1 MRRVD
6 LEPCGSGS
14 LLVLLLCLAVAA
26 MLEKKPAYYAEE
38 ARAWI
43 LRRCVVPNDSINT
56 EPWRGVASRGAHL
69 GYSAAK
75 VRHLLWTFG
84 KWYFPHV
91 THFRFLGWVLG
102 RFPEIVNP
110 GNLQHCSVGHT
121 TSAGTAALDRLA
133 SPR

>member
-1 MRRVD
+1 M
-6 LEPCGSGS
+6 
-14 LLVLLLCLAVAA
+14 LLLCLAVAA
-26 MLEKKPAYYAEE
+26 MLLEKKPAYYAEE

-43 LRRCVVPNDSINT
+43 LRRCVVVCTPNDTMSMT
-56 EPWRGVASRGAHL
+56 WVTVYKHTVPWAWRGVASRGPHL

-102 RFPEIVNP
+102 RFPEIVYPVNV
-110 GNLQHCSVGHT
+110 QHC
-121 TSAGTAALDRLA
+121 AQQQERLGW
-133 SPR
+133 